1 MDPQTAGGA
10 YGFSAWT
17 PAQPGGVAIMP
28 ETAVGVSGDV
38 PGPALPQLPLSWHN
52 PLFWVLVLALIFT
65 GYLYG
70 AFDIGVKKIGN
81 VSIRGGRR

>member
-28 ETAVGVSGDV
+28 ETQVGVSGII
-38 PGPALPQLPLSWHN
+38 PGAALPNLPIIGDN
-52 PLFWVLVLALIFT
+52 PLFWVLALVLIFT

-81 VSIRGGRR
+81 ISVKGGRR